1 MPAAGRTVK
10 GLGRGRPAFPLRGV
24 SGVGAPARPMGRV
37 GLAGRVSGAPG
48 GTRAGGLAGRSL
60 GGFGPEAVALGRAAR
75 GREVSGWCP
84 EPSAPSD
91 SRRTPA
97 PATLCFPLRP
107 AATFLYLPRVTG
119 PRTLPLFFSSSFSV
133 CLFPSPLDPR
143 TFFSPLC
150 WSCFEKVSQPQD
162 PGSQTHVTR
171 GPAHL
176 HRSQAQVVEKR
187 SCFLPG
193 PQNSISLKDEGFTW
207 TGERRRDSGVTSVL
221 VLSKRCFHS
230 GDQTASIF
238 KASPLVQTICYEQQM
253 EDG

>member
-91 SRRTPA
+91 SRRTPGPGDPLFPFA
-97 PATLCFPLRP
+97 PRRHFPLF
-107 AATFLYLPRVTG
+107 ASGHWASN
-119 PRTLPLFFSSSFSV
+119 SSSLLLIFLFRLSV
-133 CLFPSPLDPR
+133 SVSFGPEDVFLSPLLVMFRKSFPAPR
-143 TFFSPLC
+143 P
-150 WSCFEKVSQPQD
+150 
-162 PGSQTHVTR
+162 R
-171 GPAHL
+171 
-176 HRSQAQVVEKR
+176 
-187 SCFLPG
+187 
-193 PQNSISLKDEGFTW
+193 
-207 TGERRRDSGVTSVL
+207 
-221 VLSKRCFHS
+221 
-230 GDQTASIF
+230 
-238 KASPLVQTICYEQQM
+238 
-253 EDG
+253 

>member
-150 WSCFEKVSQPQD
+150 WSCFEKVSRPLD

-187 SCFLPG
+187 EFLSFLGLRTRYPSKTRGLPG
-193 PQNSISLKDEGFTW
+193 QVKEDVIPVLPRSLSFQ
-207 TGERRRDSGVTSVL
+207 SAVV
-221 VLSKRCFHS
+221 
-230 GDQTASIF
+230 QTASIF

-253 EDG
+253 EDD